1 MISGFDSESVICY
14 FCNDVII
21 ILYKD
26 KDQKLLLKKIFKM
39 DLGKQIQAQNDIKY
53 FKNLFDIFGDI
64 GVITFSASSLQ
75 VRNEIVKKI

>member
-1 MISGFDSESVICY
+1 
-14 FCNDVII
+14 
-21 ILYKD
+21 
-26 KDQKLLLKKIFKM
+26 M

-75 VRNEIVKKI
+75 VRNEIMKKIQKEIFKKQIYETPIYVTVFKI